1 MSVALFP
8 CPGCLNF
15 WTFCPHV
22 EMEGLF
28 MDTGVNQDQ
37 SYKVGHIEFIVTPI
51 YREGHGETI
60 YELLLK
66 MMKADAREKE

>member
-1 MSVALFP
+1 
-8 CPGCLNF
+8 
-15 WTFCPHV
+15 
-22 EMEGLF
+22 

-37 SYKVGHIEFIVTPI
+37 TYKVGNIEFIVTPI
-51 YREGHGETI
+51 YREVQGETI